1 MELPPNNTTVP
12 LSYCDDTVY
21 CNWTEDNNH
30 LISSDNI
37 IENLGNIIQ
46 DKNVGE
52 LLNIK
57 YELLEPLEDT
67 FKTEIEQDSKLK
79 EEV

>member
-1 MELPPNNTTVP
+1 MELPPNNTTGP

-30 LISSDNI
+30 LTSSNI
-37 IENLGNIIQ
+37 IENLGNIIK
-46 DKNVGE
+46 DKNVSE

-57 YELLEPLEDT
+57 YES
-67 FKTEIEQDSKLK
+67 ISDSQQCITLQFF
-79 EEV
+79 